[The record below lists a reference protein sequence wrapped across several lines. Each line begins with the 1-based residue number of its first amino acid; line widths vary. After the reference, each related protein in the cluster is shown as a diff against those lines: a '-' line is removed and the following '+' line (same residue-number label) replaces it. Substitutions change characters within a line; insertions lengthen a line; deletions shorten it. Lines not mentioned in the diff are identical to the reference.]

1 MGIRFLVKTFF
12 PSHFN
17 KWKLP
22 FSINIK
28 VIMSSLLV
36 SIVLIAGVYM
46 VVKGFQE
53 NYSLEHRTKGYK
65 TTQGYFVDYDIYQVN
80 SDGQETN
87 RWYYE
92 YEVDGQIYHTKTD
105 YGSSSIPEYGS
116 QGEVKY
122 NPVHPEQS
130 VLVGTNS
137 SMMMVMI
144 GAFFVLIGMVF
155 VLVGCQSL
163 GLFDKVHFDII
174 GSYVGFVFLSVGI
187 GVFYF
192 QTRTSSLIEGIKMM
206 GLWILIPLLFIGTG
220 VFQ

>member
-1 MGIRFLVKTFF
+1 
-12 PSHFN
+12 
-17 KWKLP
+17 
-22 FSINIK
+22 
-28 VIMSSLLV
+28 
-36 SIVLIAGVYM
+36 M

-65 TTQGYFVDYDIYQVN
+65 TTQGYFVDYDTYQVD
-80 SDGQETN
+80 SDGQETY

-92 YEVDGQIYHTKTD
+92 YEVDGQIYHAKTD

-116 QGEVKY
+116 QREVKY

-144 GAFFVLIGMVF
+144 EAFFVLVGMVF

-174 GSYVGFVFLSVGI
+174 GSYVGFVFLIVGI

-192 QTRTSSLIEGIKMM
+192 QTGISSLMEGIKLM
-206 GLWILIPLLFIGTG
+206 GLRILIPLLFICTG